1 MSYSLEPQRHHHRR
15 RAWLRALFVVFGLLI
30 VLLVAGGIAAKRYYD
45 TSLRAVSSVTD
56 AKTITISPGMSLPQ
70 IAATL
75 AENGVIRDKRVF
87 QLYVKLEG
95 AAQYLQS
102 GTYDVSPS
110 QTTPQIVA
118 QLTHGKVASQL
129 ITILPGQRLDQI
141 RAALIKQGF
150 AEAEVDAALEP
161 GQYESMPLLA
171 DKPKG
176 NNLEGYL
183 YPDSFQRTA
192 NTTATDIIKQSLSQ
206 MDNQLTP
213 DIRSGMSA
221 QGLSVYQGVTLASI
235 VEQEVVHQAD
245 RAQAAQVFIKRIKV
259 GMPLGSDVTAFY
271 GSELAGRGKDV
282 AYDTAYNTR
291 IHAGMPPTP
300 ISNVSKSSLE
310 AVARP
315 APTDW
320 LFFVAGD
327 DGTTYFSRTI
337 AEHEALTKEHCKKL
351 CQ

>member
-1 MSYSLEPQRHHHRR
+1 MSYSLNGSSRR
-15 RAWLRALFVVFGLLI
+15 RRPWLRYIFI
-30 VLLVAGGIAAKRYYD
+30 VLGSIVVMIALAAFAGKRYYD
-45 TSLRAVSSVTD
+45 ANLQAVNNNTQT
-56 AKTITISPGMSLPQ
+56 KTVAIDPGMSLPQ
-70 IAATL
+70 IADIL
-75 AENGVIRDKRVF
+75 KQNGVIRDARVF
-87 QLYVKLEG
+87 QWYVTLEG
-95 AAQYLQS
+95 AAKYLQS

-141 RAALIKQGF
+141 RASLINQGF
-150 AEAEVDAALEP
+150 AESEVDAALNVA
-161 GQYESMPLLA
+161 QYESLPLLA

-192 NTTATDIIKQSLSQ
+192 TTTATEIITQSLRQ
-206 MDNQLTP
+206 MNAQLTP
-213 DIRSGMSA
+213 NIRAGFTA
-221 QGLSVYQGVTLASI
+221 QGLTVYQGIILASI
-235 VEQEVVHQAD
+235 VEQEVTHQSD
-245 RAQAAQVFIKRIKV
+245 RAQAAQVFIKRTKI

-291 IHAGMPPTP
+291 IRTGMPPTP

-315 APTDW
+315 AVTDW

-327 DGTTYFSRTI
+327 NGTTYFSRTVE
-337 AEHEALTKEHCKKL
+337 EHEALTKMHCKKL